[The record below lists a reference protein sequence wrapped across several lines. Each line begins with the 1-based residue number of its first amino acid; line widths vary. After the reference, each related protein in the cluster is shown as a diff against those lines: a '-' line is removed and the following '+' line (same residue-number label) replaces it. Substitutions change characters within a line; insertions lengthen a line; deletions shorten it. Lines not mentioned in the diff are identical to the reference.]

1 MALKGSSG
9 RSPELLPTLGEWDE
23 ALSVIIVTGG
33 TFGIGRAI
41 SKTLA
46 TRGHRVVA
54 FGLDAR
60 QPMSYAENGSSL
72 LREDAAEL
80 GVEIDVLEADV
91 ALAPDVAR
99 VVDFTLDRH
108 GRVDGLV
115 NNAAI
120 GPLGTILETPEE
132 LWDRVIDVNLKG
144 TFLCCKAVLP
154 AMIAQGGGSIVNI
167 GSGSGWGKPGMFAY
181 AASKG
186 GIFALGAA
194 LAYDHFHDRIRVNTV
209 VPRGGVFTGIALGR
223 VGGDASRFNPAV
235 GLTAAGRPVT
245 PEDIARTVAF
255 LFTPDAE
262 VLSGAIIDVGS
273 FAHQGG
279 PLPQR

>member
-1 MALKGSSG
+1 MDA
-9 RSPELLPTLGEWDE
+9 PV
-23 ALSVIIVTGG
+23 SVIIVTGG

-41 SKTLA
+41 STTLA
-46 TRGHRVVA
+46 ARGHAVVA

-60 QPMSYAENGSSL
+60 QPMSYAENGSEL
-72 LREDAAEL
+72 LRADARAAGL
-80 GVEIDVLEADV
+80 AIDVHEADV
-91 ALAPDVAR
+91 SSAADVER
-99 VVDFTLDRH
+99 VVAWTKAKH
-108 GRVDGLV
+108 GRIDGLV

-120 GPLGTILETPEE
+120 GPIGTILETSEE

-144 TFLCCKAVLP
+144 TFLACKAVLP
-154 AMIAQGGGSIVNI
+154 QMIAQGGGSIVNI
-167 GSGSGWGKPGMFAY
+167 GSGSGWGKPGMLAY

-209 VPRGGVFTGIALGR
+209 IPRGGVFTGIALGR
-223 VGGDASRFNPAV
+223 VGGDPARFDPAV
-235 GLTAAGRPVT
+235 GMTAAGRSVT

-255 LFTPDAE
+255 LFSADAE
-262 VLSGAIIDVGS
+262 VLSGAVIDVGS

-279 PLPQR
+279 PLPARGRAPDGP